1 MYNINRIVDSIS
13 LVLKQDNLLICMM
26 KLNLGCGNDIRK
38 GWINLDVS
46 DTTGV
51 DVIHD
56 LNKLPLPFENE
67 KFDVVLCKDVLEHV
81 NFLPLINDIYR
92 ILKLKGYLIIRVPHF
107 TSKSNYADPT
117 HINQFSTNTF
127 YYFTEEKKF
136 GYNRSVK
143 LFSKIKI
150 KIDFE
155 QFNII
160 FLRILNKVLEKWVN
174 KSPRRQNFYER
185 SFLRMFP
192 ALSIEILL
200 KK

>member
-1 MYNINRIVDSIS
+1 
-13 LVLKQDNLLICMM
+13 M
-26 KLNLGCGNDIRK
+26 KLNLGCGTDIRK
-38 GWINLDVS
+38 GWINLDIS
-46 DTTGV
+46 ETQGV
-51 DVIHD
+51 DVVHD
-56 LNKLPLPFENE
+56 LNKLPLPFEIG
-67 KFDVVLCKDVLEHV
+67 KFDIVLCKDVLEH
-81 NFLPLINDIYR
+81 INYILLMNEIHR
-92 ILKLKGYLIIRVPHF
+92 ILKKGGILAIRVPHF

-117 HINQFSTNTF
+117 HINQFSTSTF

-150 KIDFE
+150 KIVFE
-155 QFNII
+155 QFDII

-174 KSPRRQNFYER
+174 KSQRRQNFYER
-185 SFLRMFP
+185 SFLRIFP